1 VRKFALL
8 FLALA
13 YITLQKFAFLTSP
26 FNLVNRLILIPT
38 NTCINTLSGENITY
52 YFTVHKSSLRPPA
65 ANTSCACWLLLHNA
79 PSATG
84 LSLTPSLAVSFSY
97 DLLFGITES
106 ESYHTLAALALEE
119 GLREN
124 ERDNLL
130 RFYMQSRFDIRPD
143 LALAA
148 TLKK

>member
-1 VRKFALL
+1 MKFSNISYFF
-8 FLALA
+8 FL
-13 YITLQKFAFLTSP
+13 S
-26 FNLVNRLILIPT
+26 V
-38 NTCINTLSGENITY
+38 
-52 YFTVHKSSLRPPA
+52 
-65 ANTSCACWLLLHNA
+65 SCCYC
-79 PSATG
+79 
-84 LSLTPSLAVSFSY
+84 SY

-106 ESYHTLAALALEE
+106 ESYHSLGAMALEE

-130 RFYMQSRFDIRPD
+130 RFYMQTRFDVRPD

>member
-1 VRKFALL
+1 
-8 FLALA
+8 
-13 YITLQKFAFLTSP
+13 
-26 FNLVNRLILIPT
+26 
-38 NTCINTLSGENITY
+38 
-52 YFTVHKSSLRPPA
+52 VHRSSLRPPA
-65 ANTSCACWLLLHNA
+65 ANTNYACWLLHPA
-79 PSATG
+79 
-84 LSLTPSLAVSFSY
+84 LTHPPLAVSFSY

-130 RFYMQSRFDIRPD
+130 RFYMQSRFDVRPD

>member
-1 VRKFALL
+1 M
-8 FLALA
+8 
-13 YITLQKFAFLTSP
+13 S
-26 FNLVNRLILIPT
+26 
-38 NTCINTLSGENITY
+38 TC
-52 YFTVHKSSLRPPA
+52 
-65 ANTSCACWLLLHNA
+65 
-79 PSATG
+79 
-84 LSLTPSLAVSFSY
+84 SY

-106 ESYHTLAALALEE
+106 ESYHTLGALALDE

-130 RFYMQSRFDIRPD
+130 RFYMQSRFDVRPD

>member
-1 VRKFALL
+1 MSAPSLSLSISSFGLLSLLL
-8 FLALA
+8 F
-13 YITLQKFAFLTSP
+13 
-26 FNLVNRLILIPT
+26 
-38 NTCINTLSGENITY
+38 
-52 YFTVHKSSLRPPA
+52 
-65 ANTSCACWLLLHNA
+65 
-79 PSATG
+79 
-84 LSLTPSLAVSFSY
+84 AVSCSY

-130 RFYMQSRFDIRPD
+130 RFYMQSRFDVRPD

>member
-1 VRKFALL
+1 MLTAHFLPSHRPDHISLSHLLQLL
-8 FLALA
+8 FLA
-13 YITLQKFAFLTSP
+13 
-26 FNLVNRLILIPT
+26 
-38 NTCINTLSGENITY
+38 
-52 YFTVHKSSLRPPA
+52 H
-65 ANTSCACWLLLHNA
+65 
-79 PSATG
+79 
-84 LSLTPSLAVSFSY
+84 SY

-130 RFYMQSRFDIRPD
+130 RFYMQSRFDVRPD

>member
-1 VRKFALL
+1 MQYLNGQFA
-8 FLALA
+8 
-13 YITLQKFAFLTSP
+13 TDFAKNQTKTTSYLGP
-26 FNLVNRLILIPT
+26 TPSRRYQDILKIPT
-38 NTCINTLSGENITY
+38 SLSQFST
-52 YFTVHKSSLRPPA
+52 SLGPIVDGHVIPDQPYKVMGQY
-65 ANTSCACWLLLHNA
+65 TEH
-79 PSATG
+79 
-84 LSLTPSLAVSFSY
+84 FSRY

-106 ESYHTLAALALEE
+106 ESYHSLGVAILEE

>member
-1 VRKFALL
+1 MN
-8 FLALA
+8 FL
-13 YITLQKFAFLTSP
+13 IFHISFFFS
-26 FNLVNRLILIPT
+26 V
-38 NTCINTLSGENITY
+38 
-52 YFTVHKSSLRPPA
+52 
-65 ANTSCACWLLLHNA
+65 SCCYC
-79 PSATG
+79 
-84 LSLTPSLAVSFSY
+84 SY

-106 ESYHTLAALALEE
+106 ESYHSLGAMALEE

-130 RFYMQSRFDIRPD
+130 RFYMQTRFDVRPD

>member
-1 VRKFALL
+1 M
-8 FLALA
+8 
-13 YITLQKFAFLTSP
+13 S
-26 FNLVNRLILIPT
+26 
-38 NTCINTLSGENITY
+38 
-52 YFTVHKSSLRPPA
+52 
-65 ANTSCACWLLLHNA
+65 A
-79 PSATG
+79 PSLSVS
-84 LSLTPSLAVSFSY
+84 LSLCLSLSIWLTLFPPFAVSCSY

-130 RFYMQSRFDIRPD
+130 RFYMQSRFDVRPD

>member
-1 VRKFALL
+1 
-8 FLALA
+8 
-13 YITLQKFAFLTSP
+13 YQD
-26 FNLVNRLILIPT
+26 ILHIPT
-38 NTCINTLSGENITY
+38 ALTQFST
-52 YFTVHKSSLRPPA
+52 SLGPIVDGHVIP
-65 ANTSCACWLLLHNA
+65 NQPYKVMGHYTEH
-79 PSATG
+79 
-84 LSLTPSLAVSFSY
+84 FSRY

-130 RFYMQSRFDIRPD
+130 RFYMQSRFDVRPD

-148 TLKK
+148 TLK

>member
-1 VRKFALL
+1 MKR
-8 FLALA
+8 
-13 YITLQKFAFLTSP
+13 YQD
-26 FNLVNRLILIPT
+26 ILKIPT
-38 NTCINTLSGENITY
+38 SLSQFST
-52 YFTVHKSSLRPPA
+52 SLGPIVDGHVIPDQPYKVMGQY
-65 ANTSCACWLLLHNA
+65 TEH
-79 PSATG
+79 
-84 LSLTPSLAVSFSY
+84 FSRY

-106 ESYHTLAALALEE
+106 ESYHSLGVATLEE

-148 TLKK
+148 TLKNSNNQVIDKFVQVSVVLVHSALTSQISH